1 MAKRPLSM
9 EVPLRHQLRG
19 PSRRRIVGLTA
30 LGAATALIGSCSTGP
45 DNSISLWYWSRSVS
59 KTLMDAAPAAISG
72 LSLSP
77 VNIGGDFHQRLLTTL
92 AGKSNVPDITG
103 MNSDVATYMPDED
116 QFVDLYDLGARD
128 VQPQYLDWKWKQG
141 VSSKGRLIAFPMD
154 TGPAGLFY
162 RADVWE
168 KAGLPAEPSGLAK
181 AAPTWEAFLGLG
193 VELRAKVPRAA
204 ILANIANLFTF
215 VMAQSPKQYL
225 TSDGQ
230 YIGDGDHVRRAWDLA
245 VMAARL
251 KLSAASS
258 PDYGTEW
265 SAGVANGRI
274 VSFPGAVW
282 TGSTLSASAPTT
294 AGKWRVTACPGG
306 AGNQGGSFLAITKY
320 CPDPQL
326 AFDFVRW
333 LQSPPNQVR
342 AYSELALFPSTPA
355 SYGAPELQQ
364 PDPFFGGQKTIEV
377 FGPSAEAVKPSE
389 FSPYDTVVG
398 TPLTEELVNVES
410 LGKNPDRAWSDAQKA
425 IARSLD
431 HAGVV

>member
-19 PSRRRIVGLTA
+19 PSRRGIVGLTA
-30 LGAATALIGSCSTGP
+30 LGAATALIGSCSTEP
-45 DNSISLWYWSRSVS
+45 HNSISLWYWSRSVS
-59 KTLMDAAPAAISG
+59 KTLMAAAPAAISG

-193 VELRAKVPRAA
+193 AELRAKVPRAA

-215 VMAQSPKQYL
+215 VMAQSPKQ
-225 TSDGQ
+225 
-230 YIGDGDHVRRAWDLA
+230 
-245 VMAARL
+245 
-251 KLSAASS
+251 
-258 PDYGTEW
+258 
-265 SAGVANGRI
+265 
-274 VSFPGAVW
+274 
-282 TGSTLSASAPTT
+282 
-294 AGKWRVTACPGG
+294 
-306 AGNQGGSFLAITKY
+306 
-320 CPDPQL
+320 
-326 AFDFVRW
+326 
-333 LQSPPNQVR
+333 
-342 AYSELALFPSTPA
+342 
-355 SYGAPELQQ
+355 
-364 PDPFFGGQKTIEV
+364 
-377 FGPSAEAVKPSE
+377 
-389 FSPYDTVVG
+389 
-398 TPLTEELVNVES
+398 
-410 LGKNPDRAWSDAQKA
+410 
-425 IARSLD
+425 
-431 HAGVV
+431 